1 MTQEPAIRVG
11 LTRDGLERIEI
22 FADTRQDRD
31 RAIRAVLSVSEEL
44 EELESGIRKVLADR
58 TVISVHR

>member
-1 MTQEPAIRVG
+1 MPAQQKEPAIRVG

-31 RAIRAVLSVSEEL
+31 CCIRAVLGASEEL
-44 EELESGIRKVLADR
+44 EQLQRAAREVL
-58 TVISVHR
+58 

>member
-1 MTQEPAIRVG
+1 MAAIKEPAIRVG

-31 RAIRAVLSVSEEL
+31 LAIRAVLNASTEIEEL
-44 EELESGIRKVLADR
+44 GRQIRKVL
-58 TVISVHR
+58 

>member
-1 MTQEPAIRVG
+1 MPAQDKEPAIRVG

-31 RAIRAVLSVSEEL
+31 RCIRAVLNASDEIERLGRAVRE
-44 EELESGIRKVLADR
+44 VL
-58 TVISVHR
+58 